1 MMNNFNAIG
10 FESLV
15 RRELKRTFS
24 IINQV
29 IWPPLISTLLYVL
42 VIGMS
47 LGGRIEM
54 ATGVPYLAYLIPGLI
69 ALTVIDSSYA
79 ESSASLFQHRF
90 MGSIQELL
98 IAPLASYE
106 LVAGFMIGSAVR
118 ALMLGNLLLLFLP
131 VFTGRWPA
139 HWLLYLLLMLVLSV
153 LFSAVGLIMGLLAE
167 KWDHVAIPTTFVF
180 TPLIWV
186 GGAFTPLVLLPEPL
200 RLLAWANPMF
210 YLVDAFRF
218 SVVGVSEAPLWASIG
233 VTVTLATIATGVVL
247 KLFESGSKLRT

>member
-1 MMNNFNAIG
+1 MITNFNAVG

-29 IWPPLISTLLYVL
+29 VWPPLISTLLYVL
-42 VIGMS
+42 VIGVS

-98 IAPLASYE
+98 IAPLSSHE

-118 ALMLGNLLLLFLP
+118 ALILGNLLLLFLP
-131 VFTGRWPA
+131 LFAQRWPA
-139 HWLLYLLLMLVLSV
+139 HWLLYLLLMLVISI
-153 LFSAVGLIMGLLAE
+153 LFSAIGLIMGLLAE
-167 KWDHVAIPTTFVF
+167 KWDHVAIPQTFVF

-200 RLLAWANPMF
+200 KILAWANPMF
-210 YLVDAFRF
+210 YLVDGFRF
-218 SVVGVSEAPLWASIG
+218 AVIGTSEAPLWASLG
-233 VTVTLATIATGVVL
+233 VTFALAAIASTVVL
-247 KLFESGSKLRT
+247 KLFQSGYKLRS